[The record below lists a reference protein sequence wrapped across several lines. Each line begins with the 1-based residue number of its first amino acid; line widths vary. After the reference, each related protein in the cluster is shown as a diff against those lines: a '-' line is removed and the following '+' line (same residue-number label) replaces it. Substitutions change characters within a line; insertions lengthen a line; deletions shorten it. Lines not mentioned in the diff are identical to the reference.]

1 MCRNLIMALLVVL
14 LVACAG
20 GQKAEQHPQRS
31 VSWILQQYERG
42 DPAALERV
50 LDMLGTTA
58 GYAPH
63 DIGPSR
69 DLEDARIYN
78 IGGFGSGDMWF
89 RLQASP
95 CYSFERAR
103 RVLKRGLVPRS
114 ERSYRYENARY
125 VLSLRVSNEHP
136 DCLYQIEFL
145 PVALA
150 K

>member
-1 MCRNLIMALLVVL
+1 MALLVVWL
-14 LVACAG
+14 AACAG
-20 GQKAEQHPQRS
+20 GLKAEQHPQRS

-58 GYAPH
+58 SYTPH

-95 CYSFERAR
+95 CYSLEQAR
-103 RVLKRGLVPRS
+103 RVLKSGLAPRS
-114 ERSYRYENARY
+114 ERSYRYENSRY
-125 VLSLRVSNEHP
+125 VLFLRMSTEHP
-136 DCLYQIEFL
+136 DCLHQIDFL